1 MITQTPRGATPV
13 SDPATD
19 LPTIAVVGVH
29 GHGATHVRKVADLQ
43 ERGLATLAALVDP
56 RPVEGDVPW
65 FPDLDDLLAHA
76 RPDVVV
82 IATPIHTHLPLVS
95 TALRAGCD
103 VLLEK
108 PTTASLA
115 EHAELLD
122 VVEETGRLCQ
132 VGFQTFGSGAVD
144 EVARIVATGELGE
157 VTGVGA
163 VGTWVRGAG
172 YFARARWAGR
182 RTLDGVEVVD
192 GVVTNPLAH
201 AVATALLLAGARTV
215 QDVTDVRVDLHRAH
229 PIEADDTSAVVVGT
243 RGGVQVSAGLT
254 LCAPQR
260 SPARI
265 AVRGTL
271 GTATLFYETDEI
283 EVSSPRGTR
292 RIRCARVDLLTQLLM
307 ARTHPAIRLRCSV
320 ADTGAFLRVLEA
332 VRTGPDPTP
341 VPDAFVE
348 WRGELDDRHPVV
360 ADVEHWCARVAAEG
374 ATFTELGAPF
384 AG

>member
-1 MITQTPRGATPV
+1 MTTQVPRGAMPV
-13 SDPATD
+13 SDPTTD

-43 ERGLATLAALVDP
+43 ERGLATLTALVDP
-56 RPVEGDVPW
+56 RPVDGPW
-65 FPDLDDLLAHA
+65 YPDLDALLVADP
-76 RPDVVV
+76 PDVVV
-82 IATPIHTHLPLVS
+82 IATPIPTHLPLAS
-95 TALRAGCD
+95 AALRAGCD

-115 EHAELLD
+115 EHTELLA

-157 VTGVGA
+157 LTGVGA

-215 QDVTDVRVDLHRAH
+215 DDVTDVRVDLHRAN
-229 PIEADDTSAVVVGT
+229 PIEADDTSAVIVET
-243 RGGVQVSAGLT
+243 RGGVRVSAGLT
-254 LCAPQR
+254 LCAPVR
-260 SPARI
+260 SPARVT
-265 AVRGTL
+265 VRGTL

-283 EVSSPRGTR
+283 EVTSPRGTR
-292 RIRCARVDLLTQLLM
+292 RIRCGRVDLLTQLLI
-307 ARTHPAIRLRCSV
+307 ARTHPAVTLRCSV

-332 VRTGPDPTP
+332 VRTAPDPAP

-348 WRGELDDRHPVV
+348 WRGEGDERHPVV
-360 ADVEHWCARVAAEG
+360 ADVEHWCARVADEG
-374 ATFTELGAPF
+374 ATFAELGAPF
-384 AG
+384 GA